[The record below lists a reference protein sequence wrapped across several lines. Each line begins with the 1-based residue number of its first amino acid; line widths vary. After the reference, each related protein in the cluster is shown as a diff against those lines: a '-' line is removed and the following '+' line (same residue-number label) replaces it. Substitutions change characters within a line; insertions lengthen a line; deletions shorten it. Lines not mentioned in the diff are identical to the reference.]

1 MSKRTFKH
9 IKTKEQFIERA
20 SEKHN
25 DLYDYSL
32 VEFEDRG
39 YGKSF
44 NGSPTRKLAEYY
56 GEAYVTIN
64 CPKHG
69 PFVQRCRKHLEGSG
83 CPICAIEARSEAMAD
98 KNGDFDF
105 TTAHDFIETEA
116 DIIIK
121 STPSDQIEREIF
133 ISSEDK
139 EILKYCKWHITGHQ
153 PSRRSRTLYCVGQ
166 KTNRMV
172 SEDLGK
178 LGTHPKIHR
187 LIMSRMLGRDLKKD
201 EHVDHINGNGLD
213 NRRSNLRISSNA
225 QNSAN
230 TGKQRGNYSSQYKGV
245 CWLKKQKKWWAYIGS
260 CKAGSIVKRTY
271 LGKFDD
277 EEQAAR
283 AYDKAALKYYGEFA
297 NLNFPKD
304 KK

>member
-1 MSKRTFKH
+1 MT
-9 IKTKEQFIERA
+9 TKA
-20 SEKHN
+20 
-25 DLYDYSL
+25 
-32 VEFEDRG
+32 
-39 YGKSF
+39 
-44 NGSPTRKLAEYY
+44 T
-56 GEAYVTIN
+56 
-64 CPKHG
+64 
-69 PFVQRCRKHLEGSG
+69 
-83 CPICAIEARSEAMAD
+83 AD

-105 TTAHDFIETEA
+105 TEANEFIETET

-121 STPSDQIEREIF
+121 HTPSDQIEREIF

-139 EILKYCKWHITGHQ
+139 EILKYCKWYITGTQ
-153 PSRRSRTLYCVGQ
+153 PSRRSRTLYCIGQ
-166 KTNRMV
+166 KTTRV
-172 SEDLGK
+172 ISEGLGK
-178 LGTHPKIHR
+178 FGTHPKMHR
-187 LIMSRMLGRDLKKD
+187 IVISRMLGRDLKKG

-230 TGKQRGNYSSQYKGV
+230 TAKQRGNYSSQYKGV
-245 CWLKKQKKWWAYIGS
+245 CWRKDRKYWIAYIGS
-260 CKAGSIVKRTY
+260 SKKGSIVRRTY
-271 LGKFDD
+271 LGKFVT